1 MKKDKLQ
8 KVKVL
13 KKDIIESESCKGK
26 REVKVKARSSHRKA
40 IEQIHEY
47 DNHQEDEDQEE
58 HVAEPSRWIIVV

>member
-1 MKKDKLQ
+1 MKKYKLQ

-13 KKDIIESESCKGK
+13 KRTSQK
-26 REVKVKARSSHRKA
+26 VKVVKENKVKVEAGSSHRKA

-58 HVAEPSRWIIVV
+58 HVTEPSRWIIVV